1 MFINKIQVVPHNLG
15 RFIIRELF
23 YFILH
28 IIKGSADRYEM
39 EIFFLINMIDF
50 IGTNKV
56 ETVKTVDELK
66 IAL

>member
-1 MFINKIQVVPHNLG
+1 MVPHNLG
-15 RFIIRELF
+15 LF

-28 IIKGSADRYEM
+28 NKGSADRYEM
-39 EIFFLINMIDF
+39 EIFFVINMNDF